1 MKVSRFKLAF
11 AVLLIVTILRR
22 VWASAASLKHGI
34 DLNATVKAFPH
45 VKYQPKV
52 FPGARL

>member
-22 VWASAASLKHGI
+22 VWASAAFKHGI
-34 DLNATVKAFPH
+34 DLNAIVKAFPH